1 MVNADGLTVASIRTI
16 GNTHRMIVNEFDIG
30 LRDALS
36 ASHQQPREIPAIMC
50 FPQQFLRNIG
60 IKLNEVEL
68 TYGSFDFRND
78 TQYAAGVLFDTAD
91 SPSFEPRLGRSLV
104 F

>member
-1 MVNADGLTVASIRTI
+1 MVNADGLSIVAIRPI
-16 GNTHRMIVNEFDIG
+16 GYANRVIVNELNIG